1 MDFVNIAGSISGG
14 AISSGGLSTALVTLS
29 QPKGVWE
36 SILNS
41 FKGGLGTYIL
51 AVILIAVLVRLL
63 FSVVDIIN
71 KKVSAKNTQVNAKM
85 KPELDAI
92 KAKYGNDPAM
102 MQQKTNEIYKKYQFS
117 MMSSCLP
124 MLISLVL
131 QFTVFL
137 TLWNSLQ
144 AVSNYNI
151 ANQYQNMK
159 NVYENVILL
168 NEKFADA
175 DNTQVLA
182 FKQTLDGLKTSGA
195 EISLNVDVNFDTNQ
209 MKITIFNETDQTE
222 VDGGLEVEF
231 VDGILPDGTADET
244 WTNTKFYETM
254 LKYVPEFKTTEA
266 AKLAEIRQKEQEE
279 QEKQQ
284 AQQEQQSQP
293 EEEQE
298 GQDGQEDQGTEET
311 VPTIWQ
317 AMVDSATTDYVN
329 TGYNQLLLDAAEKA
343 VEKYYFSSR
352 ESFMWIKNIYKAE
365 SPTTNPMFT
374 ESEIKNYLAKFYTA
388 DERAAEVNSDFE
400 GKIFPSVVAGIDT
413 SALGVNGYYILTIV
427 AVLTSV
433 LSMWLSTVLMRD
445 KNQPKQKQNI
455 LMYFVMPI
463 IIGIFTLMYT
473 SLFAIYVIV
482 GQLIM
487 MLLTPLTT
495 WIVKKWNK
503 HDEDKKNEK
512 DIIEVD
518 YRRKGI

>member
-1 MDFVNIAGSISGG
+1 MDFVNTAGLHFATS
-14 AISSGGLSTALVTLS
+14 LVTIS
-29 QPKGVWE
+29 QPKGFWAT
-36 SILNS
+36 ILNA
-41 FKGGLGTYIL
+41 FKGALGTYIL

-71 KKVSAKNTQVNAKM
+71 KKVNAKNMQVNEKM

-92 KAKYGNDPAM
+92 KAKYGNDPQVL
-102 MQQKTNEIYKKYQFS
+102 QQKTNEIYKKYQFS
-117 MMSSCLP
+117 MMSSCFP

-144 AVSNYNI
+144 TVSNYNI
-151 ANQYQNMK
+151 AKQYQNMK

-168 NEKFADA
+168 NQDLIDPDNALFSTFKADL
-175 DNTQVLA
+175 DNLKNENVDFSLEVDINFETNKMQVSI
-182 FKQTLDGLKTSGA
+182 FNNTSKE
-195 EISLNVDVNFDTNQ
+195 EIS
-209 MKITIFNETDQTE
+209 KGIE
-222 VDGGLEVEF
+222 VDYN
-231 VDGILPDGTADET
+231 DGILPDGTVDEN
-244 WTNTKFYETM
+244 WTNTEFYKALLKF
-254 LKYVPEFKTTEA
+254 VPEFK
-266 AKLAEIRQKEQEE
+266 AE
-279 QEKQQ
+279 
-284 AQQEQQSQP
+284 QQEILEQLRA
-293 EEEQE
+293 EEEKSESQAIAL
-298 GQDGQEDQGTEET
+298 QTKVLEET
-311 VPTIWQ
+311 EQNSPTWQ
-317 AMVDSATTDYVN
+317 ELVDSTEYVD
-329 TGYNQLLLDAAEKA
+329 TQYNQLVLTAAQKA
-343 VEKYYFSSR
+343 VEKYYHSSR

-374 ESEIKNYLAKFYTA
+374 ESEIKTYLSRFYTA
-388 DERAAEVNSDFE
+388 KEREAEALSDFE
-400 GKIFPSVVAGIDT
+400 GKIFPSVIAGIDT
-413 SALGVNGYYILTIV
+413 SNLGVNGYYILTII

-482 GQLIM
+482 GQIVM

-512 DIIEVD
+512 NVIEVD
-518 YRRKGI
+518 YRRKNI